1 MMDES
6 TYLAIA
12 DKTLQALSDAV
23 ERADAGGMLDIELNH
38 GILTLSL
45 EDKRQFVVNRHTAS
59 RQIWMSSPV
68 SGASHHK
75 YITDEDAWVDGE
87 GRELGELL
95 QADLKQAAG
104 LVIDI

>member
-1 MMDES
+1 MMDET

-12 DKTLQALSDAV
+12 DKTLHALAEAV
-23 ERADAGGMLDIELNH
+23 ERADKGGLLDIELNH
-38 GILTLSL
+38 GILTLTL
-45 EDKRQFVVNRHTAS
+45 EDKRQFVINRHTAS
-59 RQIWMSSPV
+59 RQVWMSSPV

-75 YITDEDAWVDGE
+75 YITDEDAWVDAE

-95 QADLKQAAG
+95 KADLATATG